1 VQIGASLRAEIA
13 LDPYQ
18 QPSPLAAA
26 KAPGKRLGTPDPAG
40 AVKRASEALRG
51 EKLLSFHFVGLGI

>member
-1 VQIGASLRAEIA
+1 MPNASEAI
-13 LDPYQ
+13 
-18 QPSPLAAA
+18 SGVLAAA